1 MNLLRAIAL
10 SLLAIVPAGAAS
22 AADLSP
28 PVNFGLPSIVDRFEF
43 RLGGFAHGLGSVER
57 NTSAVSLEL
66 VTPRLFPAVSDWW
79 GFLLP
84 RTYVAG
90 MINVN
95 GATSSVRAGA
105 NWLFPFTEQIFSE
118 IYFGGAVHDGSLVG
132 SADQNALGSRVLFN
146 VGGSLGYRFAPRWS
160 AIATFDHLSNG
171 NRVFATGFA
180 RNQGINSVG
189 ARLSYAF

>member
-1 MNLLRAIAL
+1 M
-10 SLLAIVPAGAAS
+10 
-22 AADLSP
+22 
-28 PVNFGLPSIVDRFEF
+28 
-43 RLGGFAHGLGSVER
+43 
-57 NTSAVSLEL
+57 
-66 VTPRLFPAVSDWW
+66 TPRLFPAVNDWW
-79 GFLLP
+79 SFLLP
-84 RTYVAG
+84 RAYVAG

-95 GATSSVRAGA
+95 CATSSLRAGA
-105 NWLFPFTEQIFSE
+105 NWLFPFTERIFSE

-160 AIATFDHLSNG
+160 AMVTFDHLSNG
-171 NRVFATGFA
+171 NRVLPTGFA

>member
-1 MNLLRAIAL
+1 MGILRTIAL
-10 SLLAIVPAGAAS
+10 CPVALVGAS
-22 AADLSP
+22 AAHAADLGAYVDSKP
-28 PVNFGLPSIVDRFEF
+28 RDFADRFEF

-57 NTSAVSLEL
+57 NTSAVNLEL
-66 VTPRLFPAVSDWW
+66 DSPRLFPPVNAWW

-84 RTYVAG
+84 RAYAAG

-95 GATSSVRAGA
+95 GATSSIRAGA
-105 NWLFPFTEQIFSE
+105 NWLLPFTEQIFGE
-118 IYFGGAVHDGSLVG
+118 IYLGGAVHDGSLVG

-146 VGGSLGYRFAPRWS
+146 VGASLGYRFAPRWS
-160 AIATFDHLSNG
+160 AMVTFDHLSNG
-171 NRVFATGFA
+171 NGVFGTGFA